1 MATTTTAAVSSP
13 TKRSSSGKGFKLS
26 LPLLRSIHTNNKSNK
41 PSPTA
46 SPAAPPERRSSKEAD
61 LLRVFRHFDRDGDGR
76 ISGEELGMYFASTT
90 GEAMSREDA
99 ERVIGEFDGDGDGT
113 LGYGDFVR
121 MVDGGG
127 GDGKEF
133 DGDLRRAFEMFEE
146 DKGEGCI
153 TPRGLQRMLVRLG
166 DRKSLDECTAMI
178 RPFDLDGDGV
188 LDFPEFQR
196 MMN

>member
-1 MATTTTAAVSSP
+1 MATAAAVSSP

-26 LPLLRSIHTNNKSNK
+26 LPLLRSIHTNNKPNK
-41 PSPTA
+41 PSPNPSPSA
-46 SPAAPPERRSSKEAD
+46 SPAPPRKEAD

-76 ISGEELGMYFASTT
+76 ISAVELGMYFASTT

-113 LGYGDFVR
+113 LGFGDFVR

-127 GDGKEF
+127 GDGREF

>member
-1 MATTTTAAVSSP
+1 
-13 TKRSSSGKGFKLS
+13 
-26 LPLLRSIHTNNKSNK
+26 
-41 PSPTA
+41 
-46 SPAAPPERRSSKEAD
+46 
-61 LLRVFRHFDRDGDGR
+61 
-76 ISGEELGMYFASTT
+76 MYFASTT

-113 LGYGDFVR
+113 LGFGDFVR
-121 MVDGGG
+121 MVDG